1 MRRAAARISAER
13 RDRLKRAEQPL
24 WLIIPLAV
32 TLIGLAVMIALLTER
47 QHLLGALIAYSNL
60 TLISAA
66 AVYFV
71 RQRTLQGLIPVLFL
85 AWFAM
90 GWPLPTIYFATMF
103 PTEAYHP
110 FADEREILF
119 GAAWVQ
125 TVGLVFLVIYLTT
138 VRLFLGHHRPWTHSV
153 ANERTERLVGSVVL
167 WIVMAAITLHAF
179 SQVVP
184 LPGTLMYVASGSYN
198 YLHGLML
205 MVGVLFLRLNVETRL
220 RALLFMALAAAFYLI
235 GNARGLAVLP
245 ATLFVVGLIFL
256 SDISQRYKTWA
267 IIAACAGLPLA
278 LVIGNTTRVLLGSIG
293 FQDIGTRLS
302 ALGEWQEVLSRTPV
316 LVSTFHRLFFVGG
329 HSIIAYTP
337 EYFPYLNFSWTD
349 YGWELVTRLLPGK
362 LFYAPF
368 YSDNERL
375 QAYGFLISDESSFP
389 MSLLGSLY
397 LLGGLVPVALGA
409 VAFGIFHS
417 LLGRLIGLAS
427 RRTSYLGLFVFSM
440 VASTLIW
447 SQNVDLIT
455 NVRVTAWRVLSAF
468 VLYLAIL
475 RPLVA
480 RAAARRPGTRRGAP
494 RAWRRTPVATPA
506 AGAAMLASGPEE
518 RRFPTWTTQ
527 P

>member
-1 MRRAAARISAER
+1 MVHSLHPSAHGRRPRLVRI
-13 RDRLKRAEQPL
+13 EQPL

-32 TLIGLAVMIALLTER
+32 TMIVLAVLIVLLTEPR
-47 QHLLGALIAYSNL
+47 HLLGAVLAYVNLIIIG
-60 TLISAA
+60 TA

-103 PTEAYHP
+103 PSEAYHP
-110 FADEREILF
+110 FADEREILY
-119 GAAWVQ
+119 GAVWVQ
-125 TVGLVFLVIYLTT
+125 TVVLVFLVTYLTT
-138 VRLFLGHHRPWTHSV
+138 LRLFQGRYQPWIHSPENQETDRR
-153 ANERTERLVGSVVL
+153 AGSVVL
-167 WIVMAAITLHAF
+167 WMVMAAITLHAV
-179 SQVVP
+179 SQVIPPPGP
-184 LPGTLMYVASGSYN
+184 LGYVANGSYN

-245 ATLFVVGLIFL
+245 ATLFAIGLIFV

-267 IIAACAGLPLA
+267 IILACAGLPLA

-293 FQDIGTRLS
+293 FQDIGTRLN
-302 ALGEWQEVLSRTPV
+302 ALGEWQEVLRRTPV

-337 EYFPYLNFSWTD
+337 EYFPYLEFSWTH
-349 YGWELVTRLLPGK
+349 YGWEFVTRLLPGK

-375 QAYGFLISDESSFP
+375 RAYGFLITEATSYP
-389 MSLLGSLY
+389 LSLLGSLY
-397 LLGGLVPVALGA
+397 MLGGVVPVAMGA
-409 VAFGIFHS
+409 VAFGLFHT
-417 LLGRLIGLAS
+417 LLGRLIAIAS
-427 RRTSYLGLFVFSM
+427 RRTSYLGLFIFSM
-440 VASTLIW
+440 IASTLIW

-455 NVRVTAWRVLSAF
+455 NVRVTMWRILSGF

-475 RPLVA
+475 RPLVR
-480 RAAARRPGTRRGAP
+480 RAAPRRSAIRRGGA
-494 RAWRRTPVATPA
+494 RAWRRTPAATPA
-506 AGAAMLASGPEE
+506 AGSAALASGTGQ
-518 RRFPTWTTQ
+518 RRIPTWTTQ